1 MIGTFGRYQLLKRI
15 GLGGMAEVYAARS
28 HTLDGF
34 EKDLVIK
41 CMREDLTDDQEFV
54 SMFIDEARISSS
66 LSHPNIVQ
74 VFDFGQVGVTYYL
87 AMEYVHGCDL
97 QRVLQLP
104 EVQAR
109 GLEAPLALLIMGET
123 LKGLEYA
130 HAKTGK
136 GGEPLGVIH
145 RDISPQ
151 NIMVS
156 ADGTVK
162 LTDFGIAKVRGRANE
177 TQPRLLVGKLA
188 YMAPEQ
194 AHAGAVLDKRADIF
208 ACGVVLWEMLAGR
221 PMYVG
226 TTDVLLKRVR
236 EASIPP
242 LSGVRPDVPG
252 ALAELTMRAL
262 ARDAAARYQSA
273 REFGQAIHGALTHHF
288 PNADN
293 YALQEFMRNRRERL
307 RIVDSSAWEGPEA
320 APLAP
325 VTSAAAPAP
334 PAAPVV
340 PLPLAPALG
349 EFIEAFRQSPSLWH
363 LVKMAEVAA
372 VAGQTEV
379 ALGFYQAAAAK
390 FAQRGLLAQTLW
402 CCRRML
408 GLRPLA
414 TLRPNIMALSTM
426 AGQSDAELVRFFFP
440 GDTPLEL
447 LLKDL
452 FGGTAAGRL
461 PHAAPTP
468 LLASLDPDVFAAL
481 AEAAPL
487 RVFEEGQTV
496 IREGDFGDTMYLL
509 GVGRVL
515 VSVHDANA
523 RRIYLSSL
531 TAGEFF
537 GENSFFTASPRS
549 ATVEAA
555 DHVEA
560 FEIGRAL
567 YDRLMSHN
575 GRAGVVLLQFYKER
589 IADALLA
596 KSPIFGCLPAE
607 ARRALVARFEVRRFE
622 AGSVIVAEGD
632 TSDCVYIIKAG
643 AAEIST
649 ARGGPRTVLNTIG
662 PGTLFGEVA
671 ALRQIPRTAHV
682 TATTEVEA
690 LELVAAEFHRVLD
703 AWPDVRQ
710 RVLETLAQRARENL
724 DKVMGPSPFARFNA
738 RA

>member
-1 MIGTFGRYQLLKRI
+1 
-15 GLGGMAEVYAARS
+15 
-28 HTLDGF
+28 
-34 EKDLVIK
+34 
-41 CMREDLTDDQEFV
+41 
-54 SMFIDEARISSS
+54 
-66 LSHPNIVQ
+66 
-74 VFDFGQVGVTYYL
+74 
-87 AMEYVHGCDL
+87 
-97 QRVLQLP
+97 
-104 EVQAR
+104 
-109 GLEAPLALLIMGET
+109 
-123 LKGLEYA
+123 
-130 HAKTGK
+130 
-136 GGEPLGVIH
+136 
-145 RDISPQ
+145 
-151 NIMVS
+151 
-156 ADGTVK
+156 
-162 LTDFGIAKVRGRANE
+162 
-177 TQPRLLVGKLA
+177 
-188 YMAPEQ
+188 
-194 AHAGAVLDKRADIF
+194 
-208 ACGVVLWEMLAGR
+208 
-221 PMYVG
+221 
-226 TTDVLLKRVR
+226 
-236 EASIPP
+236 SIPP
-242 LSGVRPDVPG
+242 LSGVRPAVPA
-252 ALAELTMRAL
+252 ALADLTMRAL
-262 ARDAAARYQSA
+262 ARDPDARYQSA
-273 REFGQAIHGALTHHF
+273 REFGQAIHSALTHQF
-288 PNADN
+288 PDADT
-293 YALQEFMRNRRERL
+293 YALQEFMGSRRERL
-307 RIVDSSAWEGPEA
+307 RMIDFGDFEGREA
-320 APLAP
+320 APAGAVP
-325 VTSAAAPAP
+325 PPAAPAP
-334 PAAPVV
+334 HPTAAIGW
-340 PLPLAPALG
+340 LG
-349 EFIEAFRQSPSLWH
+349 TSVLTDLIEAFRQSPSLWH
-363 LVKMAEVAA
+363 LVKMAEVVAA
-372 VAGQTEV
+372 AGQVEA

-414 TLRPNIMALSTM
+414 ALRPNIMALSTM
-426 AGQSDAELVRFFFP
+426 AGQSDTELVRFFFP
-440 GDTPLEL
+440 GDSPLEL
-447 LLKDL
+447 LLEDL
-452 FGGTAAGRL
+452 LGGTAAERL
-461 PHAAPTP
+461 PRVAPTP

-481 AEAAPL
+481 ADAAPL
-487 RVFEEGQTV
+487 RVFEEGQTL

-575 GRAGVVLLQFYKER
+575 GRAGAVLLQFYKER

-607 ARRALVARFEVRRFE
+607 ARRALVAQFEVRRFE
-622 AGSVIVAEGD
+622 AGSTIVEEGD

-671 ALRQIPRTAHV
+671 ALRQIPRTARV

-690 LELVAAEFHRVLD
+690 LELVAAEFHRVID

-724 DKVMGPSPFARFNA
+724 DKVMGPSPFACFNA